1 MVFMEQLLVDPQGN
15 MLEEELDSTEEEDDE
30 EDEESE
36 ELPLEQPSS
45 QELQMQLLVGP
56 AGQRMNP
63 HSQHSVEEEEE
74 EEELE
79 ELELEEE
86 LRGRINSQWGLQG
99 FRPIGLHPLDEEEDE
114 SEDEEDEEEEDSLAG
129 LTGLR

>member
-1 MVFMEQLLVDPQGN
+1 MVFIEQLLVDPQGN
-15 MLEEELDSTEEEDDE
+15 MLEEELDSTEEEDE
-30 EDEESE
+30 EESE

-45 QELQMQLLVGP
+45 QELQIQLLVGP

-74 EEELE
+74 LD

-99 FRPIGLHPLDEEEDE
+99 FRAIGLQPLDDDLEED
-114 SEDEEDEEEEDSLAG
+114 EDEEEEDDSLAG
-129 LTGLR
+129 LTGLAGLR